1 MIDNRRIH
9 GGNQMSQ
16 QIPVWTANRGTMMM
30 VKVALGQSGRTPI
43 FVNSPA
49 ELERTMAESGSR
61 LAIVGLVEIQA
72 AGLTVQALT
81 GRFARETGWVVL
93 VVGLP
98 PPDGFG
104 PGVKTLKVPFS
115 AAELRQLIDS
125 DPAPAGSVRPS
136 APGTQD
142 LTAIV
147 RAEIERI
154 VREKADAM
162 VADAVMKMVP
172 ELAEAMIRSEL
183 DRLLTDAAEKAVSTD
198 PAPDD
203 ET

>member
-1 MIDNRRIH
+1 
-9 GGNQMSQ
+9 MSQ

-43 FVNSPA
+43 FVNSA
-49 ELERTMAESGSR
+49 DELERAIAESAAR
-61 LAIVGLVEIQA
+61 LAIIGLAEIQA
-72 AGLTVQALT
+72 AGLTVPSLA
-81 GRFARETGWVVL
+81 GRLGRDTQWIVM
-93 VVGLP
+93 VVGQVP
-98 PPDGFG
+98 ADGFG
-104 PGVKTLKVPFS
+104 NGARALKVPFS
-115 AAELRQLIDS
+115 AAELRQLIES
-125 DPAPAGSVRPS
+125 GTPHTGSREPS
-136 APGTQD
+136 APGQQD

-154 VREKADAM
+154 VREKAEAM

-183 DRLLTDAAEKAVSTD
+183 DRLLSDAGEKAVSSD